1 MLLDADKVARPVPA
15 IGDSAEIFLN
25 AGNASIG
32 SCIGV
37 RSYKYPE
44 RLQRILGGLMRMFV
58 TGATGFI
65 GAHFVERALTEGHD
79 VIGLYRSEAPKHRAS
94 IELLRDRG
102 AKLRRGNI
110 LEPETFADELR
121 GIDCVCHFAAAFRE
135 AGADE
140 GYFQRMNVAGTVN
153 VIEAAAAAGVKRFI
167 HCGTAGIYGQRVAGT
182 IDESAPIRPWNSYE
196 RSKLA
201 ADEQVRAIAMKTGIE
216 YVILR
221 PTAVYGPRDE
231 RLLKLFR
238 SVAKGRFPLFGPGDG
253 RRHMIY
259 VTDLADAFLRACTA
273 PAAANRELIVA
284 GPKAVTLREML
295 QTIALAANRPA
306 FGPSL
311 PLKPMLLLAA
321 LVEDTCK
328 LLRIDPPIY
337 RRRMDF
343 YLNDAAF
350 DSRQAQAVLGW
361 QPKVDLAEGCAATLQ
376 ALREEKNAPSLVQA
390 SIVLS
395 LAVLLANEL

>member
-1 MLLDADKVARPVPA
+1 
-15 IGDSAEIFLN
+15 
-25 AGNASIG
+25 
-32 SCIGV
+32 
-37 RSYKYPE
+37 
-44 RLQRILGGLMRMFV
+44 MRMFV

-65 GAHFVERALTEGHD
+65 GAHFVECALAAGHD
-79 VIGLYRSEAPKHRAS
+79 VTGLYRSDGPKHRIG
-94 IELLRDRG
+94 IEQLRAHG
-102 AKLRRGNI
+102 AILRRGDI
-110 LEPETFADELR
+110 LNPDSFAAELR
-121 GIDCVCHFAAAFRE
+121 GVDCVCHFAAAFRE
-135 AGADE
+135 SGADE
-140 GYFQRMNVAGTVN
+140 AYFERMNVEGTAN
-153 VIEAAAAAGVKRFI
+153 VAAAAAAAGVNRFV

-182 IDESAPIRPWNSYE
+182 IDEKTPIRPWNSYE

-201 ADEQVRAIAMKTGIE
+201 ADERVRSIAGAAGME

-238 SVAKGRFPLFGPGDG
+238 SVAKGRFPLFGRGEG

-273 PAAANRELIVA
+273 PSAANKELIIA

-295 QTIALAANRPA
+295 QTIARAANRPV

-311 PLKPMLLLAA
+311 PLKPMLALAA
-321 LVEDTCK
+321 MVEDICK
-328 LLRIDPPIY
+328 VLKVAPPLY

-350 DSRQAQAVLGW
+350 DSRQAQTVLGW
-361 QPKVDLAEGCAATLQ
+361 QPKVDLAEGFAATLR
-376 ALREEKNAPSLVQA
+376 ALRQENSSAVSLAQTYL
-390 SIVLS
+390 VLS
-395 LAVLLANEL
+395 LMMLAFDPS

>member
-1 MLLDADKVARPVPA
+1 
-15 IGDSAEIFLN
+15 
-25 AGNASIG
+25 
-32 SCIGV
+32 
-37 RSYKYPE
+37 
-44 RLQRILGGLMRMFV
+44 MRMFV

-65 GAHFVERALTEGHD
+65 GAHFVERALAEGHQ
-79 VIGLYRSEAPKHRAS
+79 VAGLYRSDGPRHRTR
-94 IELLRDRG
+94 IDHLLARG
-102 AKLRRGNI
+102 ADLRRGDI
-110 LEPETFADELR
+110 LQPESFADALQDV
-121 GIDCVCHFAAAFRE
+121 DCVCHFAAAFRE

-140 GYFQRMNVAGTVN
+140 AYFERMNVEGTSN
-153 VIEAAAAAGVKRFI
+153 VVRAAAERQVKRLV

-182 IDESAPIRPWNSYE
+182 INEKTPIRPWNSYE

-201 ADEQVRAIAMKTGIE
+201 ADQRVRAIASAAGME

-238 SVAKGRFPLFGPGDG
+238 SVAKGRFPLFGRGEG

-259 VTDLADAFLRACTA
+259 VTDLADAFLRACTT
-273 PAAANRELIVA
+273 PSAANQELIVA

-295 QTIALAANRPA
+295 QTIAWVANRRV

-311 PLKPMLLLAA
+311 PLQPMLALAA
-321 LVEDTCK
+321 VIEDICK
-328 LLRIDPPIY
+328 LLKVNPPIY

-350 DSRQAQAVLGW
+350 DSKHAQAVLGW
-361 QPKVDLAEGCAATLQ
+361 QPKVELAEGFAATLRASRQERSGATVAQ
-376 ALREEKNAPSLVQA
+376 AYVLISL
-390 SIVLS
+390 LS
-395 LAVLLANEL
+395 LFTLLAADSG